1 MATSPRPMLPSPA
14 WLLTRCR
21 RRAARHGCPFSPRLD
36 DRCACSHRI
45 DRMRATAPKE
55 RAGARPT
62 ADCSGSTPKPSPI
75 APRGRIN
82 HASNPLERLPGSSAP
97 GVGATDRPQ
106 ARACQ
111 PELASLNRVSLPHTL
126 DPPTEHGQLV
136 PEHRVLHLQRRNSRT
151 PDKHPQQPPHCQVN
165 QEEQHEPIL
174 RIAQSG
180 RPNQNFRA
188 LQGQPPRAF
197 FSSSTWSAS

>member
-1 MATSPRPMLPSPA
+1 MLPSPA

-111 PELASLNRVSLPHTL
+111 PELASLNRVSLPHSTYSISL
-126 DPPTEHGQLV
+126 QIEPIRYAAEFVHSTRLVADDDARV
-136 PEHRVLHLQRRNSRT
+136 PECCSYVNSVSIVSAT
-151 PDKHPQQPPHCQVN
+151 TTVHT
-165 QEEQHEPIL
+165 L
-174 RIAQSG
+174 SL
-180 RPNQNFRA
+180 FRQ
-188 LQGQPPRAF
+188 L
-197 FSSSTWSAS
+197 TAS